1 MNNSAE
7 LKKEKLKKLF
17 RNVAKYLQ
25 AISQLIKGSNFAGIL
40 QSGSQHR
47 KATCLDYRPWRFFS
61 VLYTHGG
68 QEIVIYGRN

>member
-47 KATCLDYRPWRFFS
+47 KATCLDNRP
-61 VLYTHGG
+61 
-68 QEIVIYGRN
+68 